1 MKPSFIGSEIF
12 ASGLFRRAGSRFG
25 AVVLF
30 PVSRRRYAAAS
41 DTAKEPPSSSPLPA
55 S

>member
-1 MKPSFIGSEIF
+1 MNTSFIGSEIF
-12 ASGLFRRAGSRFG
+12 ASGLSRRAGLRFG
-25 AVVLF
+25 AAVLF
-30 PVSRRRYAAAS
+30 PVSRRLCVACA